1 MKNLLNQSD
10 SSEIISRLNK
20 LAPNTQPQWGKMN
33 VAQMLTHTHRTLQSA
48 TGELKLKRTF
58 IGMLFGNI
66 AKKKLLSDEPWKH
79 GMPTD
84 KHFVVTDQRNFD
96 EAKKAVLGAVQRF
109 TQAGPNGVAKE
120 AHPFFGNLTPEE
132 WGRLMWT
139 HLDHHLNQFGV

>member
-10 SSEIISRLNK
+10 CNEIIERLNK
-20 LAPNTQPQWGKMN
+20 LSSNTQPQWGKMS

-48 TGELKLKRTF
+48 TGELKLNRTF

-66 AKKKLLSDEPWKH
+66 AKKKLMSDEPWKH

-84 KHFVVTDQRNFD
+84 KHFVVTDQPNFE
-96 EAKKAVLGAVQRF
+96 EAKRSVLAAVQRF
-109 TQAGPNGVAKE
+109 TKGGVAGVAKD
-120 AHPFFGNLTPEE
+120 AHPFFGKLTPEE

-139 HLDHHLNQFGV
+139 HLNHHLNQFGV